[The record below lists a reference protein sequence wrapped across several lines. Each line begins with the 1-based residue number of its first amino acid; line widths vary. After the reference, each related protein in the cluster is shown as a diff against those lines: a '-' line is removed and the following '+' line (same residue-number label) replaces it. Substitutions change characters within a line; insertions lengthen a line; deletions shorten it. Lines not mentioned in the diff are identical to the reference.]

1 MKFVYVIT
9 ILLCIYLLFS
19 IFLKLFNFCEG
30 FENKKNSIVF
40 DLYPKLNQLGNYNR
54 LQTSVNSTII
64 LNYND
69 ENYTSIM
76 PSLKNIATK
85 KMDSIDVTY
94 NDNISGLNRN
104 KLSKL
109 YIINP
114 YDPITN
120 LYDKRKLV
128 NGEYIFFVEGRK
140 INNKKVKIKY
150 ELSMDKSKFQT
161 PYMTLKE
168 KNDVIEEKDDY
179 FIVKGKAKGGF
190 DKVHMRAD
198 NTSKLTINLKI
209 NRILEDV
216 KCYMYSSYD
225 NSKINSYKLV
235 KTEKYVNNKLVEG
248 FQNNE
253 SDSEVSS
260 DEYSSDDYTSDE
272 EEEEDENSSIWDLL
286 PTIPPLFEQNQ
297 QEGFKK
303 FKKRFKRKKKKFKK
317 FKKRFKRKKKKKVK
331 HFYYYEFE
339 LDKHYEYDVNF
350 SILPSIQD
358 SFFEIK
364 NEDNMELDKNVV
376 DSYGYNI
383 SENQSSNADE
393 ENSNNLYK
401 WLKNKLSKSNN
412 HYLYSLLTLDSKN
425 NSKEVEVGNLQQQS
439 FAIDSNNN
447 QSNMKTHNIKLIY
460 NFDESIDLSNS
471 TSVLQI
477 EFANNLHLRSFY
489 ESMRQIYV
497 GSKYVIHKGSITY
510 SKEYQENDE
519 ILNNQVYL
527 LFVRD
532 DLFDPNTVDT
542 WLKERLGV
550 SYHDK
555 DKYLIKGFKY
565 DEESIDE
572 NI

>member
-1 MKFVYVIT
+1 MKFIYVIT

-19 IFLKLFNFCEG
+19 IFLKLFNSCEG
-30 FENKKNSIVF
+30 FENKNNSIVF

-54 LQTSVNSTII
+54 LQSSVNSTVI
-64 LNYND
+64 LNYD
-69 ENYTSIM
+69 GEKYDSII
-76 PSLKNIATK
+76 PSLKNISTK

-94 NDNISGLNRN
+94 NDNISGLNKS

-128 NGEYIFFVEGRK
+128 DGEYIFVVEGRK
-140 INNKKVKIKY
+140 NNHDKVKIKY
-150 ELSMDKSKFQT
+150 ELSMDKSKFDQ
-161 PYMTLKE
+161 PYITLQE
-168 KNDVIEEKDDY
+168 KNDTIGEDDDSY
-179 FIVKGKAKGGF
+179 VVKGEAKGGF
-190 DKVHMRAD
+190 DKIHMRPLS
-198 NTSKLTINLKI
+198 TSKLKINLKI
-209 NRILEDV
+209 NNVLEDV
-216 KCYMYSSYD
+216 KCYMSSSYD
-225 NSKINSYKLV
+225 HSRITSYTLV

-248 FQNNE
+248 FQNHE
-253 SDSEVSS
+253 SESEDSS

-272 EEEEDENSSIWDLL
+272 EEEYSSILDML
-286 PTIPPLFEQNQ
+286 PTMPPLFEQNK

-303 FKKRFKRKKKKFKK
+303 FKKRFKKF
-317 FKKRFKRKKKKKVK
+317 FKRKKKKVE

-350 SILPSIQD
+350 SIIPSIKN
-358 SFFEIK
+358 SFYEIK
-364 NEDNMELDKNVV
+364 NEENMEPDKNVV

-383 SENQSSNADE
+383 TENQSDTADE
-393 ENSNNLYK
+393 GTSNNLYK

-412 HYLYSLLTLDSKN
+412 HYLFSLLKLDSKN
-425 NSKEVEVGNLQQQS
+425 NNEEVEVGNLQQQS
-439 FAIDSNNN
+439 FSIDSYNN

-460 NFDESIDLSNS
+460 NFDDSIDLSNS
-471 TSVLQI
+471 ISVLQL
-477 EFANNLHLRSFY
+477 EFANNLHLKSFY
-489 ESMRQIYV
+489 ESMRQIYI
-497 GSKYVIHKGSITY
+497 GSRYVIHKGSITY
-510 SKEYQENDE
+510 STEYQENDE

-532 DLFDPNTVDT
+532 DLFEPDTVDT

-565 DEESIDE
+565 DEESVGE